1 MTELDE
7 FRAQKD
13 RFFKIHPQS
22 PLTPEQQQ
30 SFEGL
35 HYFPEEP
42 ALRLVVPVEEFA
54 DEDPIVMQT
63 STGNVR
69 EYMRYGRLHFTMDGQ
84 EVALTLYADDDDYFL
99 PFADAL
105 AGVETYE
112 AGRYLE
118 PVPLG
123 NGQFLVN
130 FNLAYNPY
138 CAYNDYWSCPIT
150 PHENRLA
157 VPIRAGEK
165 LYTASHL

>member
-13 RFFKIHPQS
+13 KFFKIHPQS
-22 PLTPEQQQ
+22 PLTPEQQE
-30 SFEGL
+30 SFGGL

-42 ALRLVVPVEEFA
+42 ALRLAVPVEEFA

-63 STGNVR
+63 STGGVR
-69 EYMRYGRLHFTMDGQ
+69 EYMRYGRLHFTVDGQ
-84 EVALTLYADDDDYFL
+84 EVALTLYADGDDYFL

-150 PHENRLA
+150 PHENRLT

-165 LYTASHL
+165 FYKAPHL